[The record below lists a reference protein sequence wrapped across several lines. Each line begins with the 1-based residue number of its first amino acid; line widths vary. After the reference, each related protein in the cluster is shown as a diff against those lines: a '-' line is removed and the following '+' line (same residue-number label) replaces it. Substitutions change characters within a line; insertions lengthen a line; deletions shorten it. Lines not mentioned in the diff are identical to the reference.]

1 MIKLERP
8 SAIVLRYNWKLT
20 NIKKDVTILSK
31 KIMYQENDSFRIGL
45 KNSSASI
52 TLFFLTINL
61 NKIGLTAACVG
72 YSSSSDTKI
81 KEIELKDSRKEDE
94 NGAIQLFTASLRPA
108 LFGDTCSFI
117 FTVYITGIVEN
128 YRVSSMDRL
137 LSRLWIVRFSD
148 HRQRWNYHPSSQVDD
163 GSPKPYFLALFSN
176 REVEPSYVMDCITID
191 ELKQFVKFIYTGVFE
206 KPCSGEVTR
215 RLASKYQVKTMKYIN
230 QAALEDN
237 SVDKVTTLAFHFLSG
252 NLPKCT
258 LQISK

>member
-81 KEIELKDSRKEDE
+81 KEMELKDSRKEDE
-94 NGAIQLFTASLRPA
+94 NGAIQLFTASL
-108 LFGDTCSFI
+108 
-117 FTVYITGIVEN
+117 
-128 YRVSSMDRL
+128 
-137 LSRLWIVRFSD
+137 
-148 HRQRWNYHPSSQVDD
+148 
-163 GSPKPYFLALFSN
+163 
-176 REVEPSYVMDCITID
+176 
-191 ELKQFVKFIYTGVFE
+191 
-206 KPCSGEVTR
+206 
-215 RLASKYQVKTMKYIN
+215 
-230 QAALEDN
+230 
-237 SVDKVTTLAFHFLSG
+237 
-252 NLPKCT
+252 
-258 LQISK
+258 